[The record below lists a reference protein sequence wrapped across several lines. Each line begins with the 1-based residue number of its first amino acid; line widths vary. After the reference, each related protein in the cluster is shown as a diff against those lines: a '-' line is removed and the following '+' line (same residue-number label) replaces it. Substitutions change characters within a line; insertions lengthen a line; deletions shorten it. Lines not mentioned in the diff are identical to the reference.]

1 MKESALIAQEIQGV
15 FSGLA
20 SRWRNLYYRLRGVK
34 IRGYARLNR
43 ISILG
48 RYGDITLGPGV
59 ALDDRVTLQCVGPA
73 KQDKLVIN
81 SFVYINR
88 YTVIEAHSHVEI
100 GSYCMIGPHCYLCDA
115 LPARP
120 SGLSGSKPEVRETH
134 PIILEEDV
142 WLGAHVRVMPGVR
155 IGRGAIIGAGAV
167 VEQDIP
173 PVTIA
178 VGVPARPIKLR
189 PELHPQCEP

>member
-43 ISILG
+43 ISIRG
-48 RYGDITLGPGV
+48 QGGDITLGSGV
-59 ALDDRVTLQCVGPA
+59 ALDDRVTLQCAGPA
-73 KQDKLVIN
+73 RKDKLVIN
-81 SFVYINR
+81 SDTYINR
-88 YTVIEAHSHVEI
+88 YTVIEAHSHIEI

-115 LPARP
+115 LPAKP
-120 SGLSGSKPEVRETH
+120 SGLSGGQPEVREVH

-167 VEQDIP
+167 VERDIP
-173 PVTIA
+173 PDTLA
-178 VGVPARPIKLR
+178 VGVPARLLKLR
-189 PELHPQCEP
+189 PEFHPQCAP